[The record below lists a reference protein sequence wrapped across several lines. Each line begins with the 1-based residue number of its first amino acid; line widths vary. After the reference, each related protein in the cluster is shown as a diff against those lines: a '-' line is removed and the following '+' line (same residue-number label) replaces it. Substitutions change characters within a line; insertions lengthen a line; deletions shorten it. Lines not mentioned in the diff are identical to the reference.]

1 MNPDP
6 LAAAAGAGAGA
17 DEPAGNKYFAALGN
31 MQGPDKHWSYY
42 LMNWVWENIASLLM
56 FAPFA
61 IAIWWK
67 SLISSQA
74 HGVLSSKDASLAPAT
89 EVTFGSLG
97 RKALAFPARVLADA
111 RRLGGYYVTFVMAA
125 PLVLTSDPAIASV
138 IFSERFKCERM
149 VYNAEARGILKQN
162 GPQHHRSRRIL
173 TAALNDARAS
183 KSLLAIINRRLKSEV
198 FPEMDE
204 SVSTKQP
211 IDLLPIFEEL
221 FADSFT
227 LWLTG
232 ALDEEDKTSVERI
245 VEARRTLADLKF
257 IVPTGIAWYF
267 DRLRD
272 LVPLLEYLVFLPGS
286 KDYYIRTHAKT
297 KARQIMTQALESA
310 KSRRENASA
319 AKKSGDL
326 DPFLNRLQDASEA
339 DSEPFT
345 WDELRET
352 LEAVQISAE
361 QPMFCAVPNL
371 LLCLAHDRS
380 TQKQI
385 HLELAKVPR
394 SSTEPVRSED
404 LRAVPHLEMAV
415 RESLRVLPPRPFSY
429 NRSSSA
435 NVYKLPGLWSL
446 PKGYHVAVDLL
457 SLHRR
462 GGDAKPADGAE
473 DKPAAADPARTDGG
487 WGPDPDVFRPER
499 FKKDVGLRE
508 GESSF
513 GDAFV
518 PFGAGVYGCPAQR
531 LAMEVIRC
539 VAAEVLRRYELT
551 GVEDADLSGPTDLN
565 GYSSSQGGTLRHL
578 AGSPVILK
586 KRK

>member
-1 MNPDP
+1 MDP
-6 LAAAAGAGAGA
+6 LAAAAGAGA
-17 DEPAGNKYFAALGN
+17 DEPAGNKYFEALGS

-67 SLISSQA
+67 SVISSQA

-125 PLVLTSDPAIASV
+125 PLVIASDPAIAAV

-149 VYNAEARGILKQN
+149 VYNADAKGLMKQN

-211 IDLLPIFEEL
+211 IDLLPVFEEL

-232 ALDEEDKTSVERI
+232 ALDEEDKTTVERI

-272 LVPLLEYLVFLPGS
+272 VVPLLEYLVFLPGS
-286 KDYYIRTHAKT
+286 KDYYIRTHAKA
-297 KARQIMTQALESA
+297 KARTIMAQALESA
-310 KSRRENASA
+310 KSRRDNASA
-319 AKKSGDL
+319 AKKSGSGDL

-339 DSEPFT
+339 DSEPLT
-345 WDELRET
+345 WDELREN
-352 LEAVQISAE
+352 LEAVQLSAE
-361 QPMFCAVPNL
+361 QPMFSALPNL
-371 LLCLAHDRS
+371 LLCLAHDRP

-385 HLELAKVPR
+385 HLELAKIPR
-394 SSTEPVRSED
+394 SATEPVRPED

-429 NRSSSA
+429 NRSSAA

-446 PKGYHVAVDLL
+446 PKGYHIAVDFI

-462 GGDAKPADGAE
+462 GGDTKPADGAE
-473 DKPAAADPARTDGG
+473 GEPASAGAY
-487 WGPDPDVFRPER
+487 GPDPDVFRPER

-551 GVEDADLSGPTDLN
+551 AVEDAELSGPTDLN
-565 GYSSSQGGTLRHL
+565 GYSSSQGGALRHL